1 MEKQKVLQK
10 GMFQLNKILNN
21 NKGITLLE
29 VLATLVITSIIGII
43 TMNVFIKGSE
53 SAKNINIDSQLRDEA
68 DLIMSKF
75 IKTIYTTNQN
85 TIVHRNFEGNNSYIE
100 VTSDLTKCSK
110 DEEGKWKIDT
120 VCEATLKKI
129 GFITANGKTTVSF
142 KNEEYNLQNQN
153 IQILPES
160 KISGDPSTASSYE
173 ILLVLEEK
181 TKYGNKTITQKKI
194 FKNTIQPLFATPK

>member
-1 MEKQKVLQK
+1 
-10 GMFQLNKILNN
+10 MFQLNKILNN

-43 TMNVFIKGSE
+43 TINVFMKGSE
-53 SAKNINIDSQLRDEA
+53 SARNINIDSQLRDEA

-129 GFITANGKTTVSF
+129 GFITANDKTTVSF

-160 KISGDPSTASSYE
+160 KILGDPSTASSYE

-181 TKYGNKTITQKKI
+181 TKYGNKTIKQKKI

>member
-1 MEKQKVLQK
+1 M
-10 GMFQLNKILNN
+10 NKILNN

-129 GFITANGKTTVSF
+129 GFITANDKTTVSF

>member
-1 MEKQKVLQK
+1 MEKLKVLQK

-129 GFITANGKTTVSF
+129 GFITANDKTTVSF

>member
-43 TMNVFIKGSE
+43 TINVFMKGSE
-53 SAKNINIDSQLRDEA
+53 SARNINIDSQLRDEA

-129 GFITANGKTTVSF
+129 GFITANDKTTVSF

>member
-43 TMNVFIKGSE
+43 TINVFMKGSE
-53 SAKNINIDSQLRDEA
+53 SARNINIDSQLRDEA

-129 GFITANGKTTVSF
+129 GFITANDKTTVSF

-160 KISGDPSTASSYE
+160 KILGDPSTASSYE

-181 TKYGNKTITQKKI
+181 TKYGNKTIKQKKI

>member
-1 MEKQKVLQK
+1 MEKLKVLQK

-43 TMNVFIKGSE
+43 TINVFMKGSE
-53 SAKNINIDSQLRDEA
+53 SARNINIDSQLRDEA